1 VVDSGRP
8 FVRSAQSGV
17 PVLGQIDRSP
27 AVCCAP
33 KVLGMDIDAALIA
46 ISFVSFA
53 VLLVSWIV
61 SPLRAAAAT
70 EMPIVEATPPGA
82 AVAA

>member
-1 VVDSGRP
+1 
-8 FVRSAQSGV
+8 
-17 PVLGQIDRSP
+17 
-27 AVCCAP
+27 
-33 KVLGMDIDAALIA
+33 MDIDAALIA

-61 SPLRAAAAT
+61 SPLRAAAPTAV
-70 EMPIVEATPPGA
+70 PSVEATPPGA